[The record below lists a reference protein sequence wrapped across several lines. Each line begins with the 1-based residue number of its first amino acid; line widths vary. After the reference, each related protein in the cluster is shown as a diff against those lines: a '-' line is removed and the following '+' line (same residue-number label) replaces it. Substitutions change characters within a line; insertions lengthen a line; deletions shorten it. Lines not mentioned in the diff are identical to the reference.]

1 MTITSDTAT
10 ARELELEAID
20 YFVRLMSLLGM
31 PRSVGEIYGLLYFST
46 DPMPMDMIAARL
58 GISIGS
64 ASQGLRTLRSLK
76 AVKVSYVL
84 GDRRDHYL
92 AESEFRHLLST
103 FIKEEIMPHLESGKA
118 RIDRMEEILG
128 RDGENYDEAFC
139 RLRIEKLKRL
149 QKASFRLLPTLA
161 GLLKL

>member
-1 MTITSDTAT
+1 MTITSDTT
-10 ARELELEAID
+10 SARELELEAID

-46 DPMPMDMIAARL
+46 EPMPMDMIAARL

-76 AVKVSYVL
+76 AVKVTYVL

-118 RIDRMEEILG
+118 RIERMEEILG
-128 RDGENYDEAFC
+128 RDGEDYDEAFC
-139 RLRIEKLKRL
+139 RHRIEKLKRL

>member
-1 MTITSDTAT
+1 MAITSDTTT

-31 PRSVGEIYGLLYFST
+31 PRSVGEIYGLLYFSRA
-46 DPMPMDMIAARL
+46 PMPMDMVAARL

-76 AVKVSYVL
+76 AVKVTYVL

-92 AESEFRHLLST
+92 AESEFRHLLSS

-118 RIDRMEEILG
+118 RIERMEEILG
-128 RDGENYDEAFC
+128 RDGGDYDEAFC
-139 RLRIEKLKRL
+139 RLRIDKLKRL

>member
-1 MTITSDTAT
+1 MTITSDTT
-10 ARELELEAID
+10 SARELELEAID

-46 DPMPMDMIAARL
+46 EPMPMDMIAARL

-76 AVKVSYVL
+76 AVKVTYVL
-84 GDRRDHYL
+84 GDRRDLYL

-118 RIDRMEEILG
+118 RIERMEEILG
-128 RDGENYDEAFC
+128 RDGEDYDEAFC

-149 QKASFRLLPTLA
+149 QQASFRLLPTLA

>member
-1 MTITSDTAT
+1 MTITSDTT
-10 ARELELEAID
+10 SARELELEAID

-46 DPMPMDMIAARL
+46 EPMPMDMIAARL

-76 AVKVSYVL
+76 AVKVTYVL
-84 GDRRDHYL
+84 GDRRDLYL
-92 AESEFRHLLST
+92 AESGFRHLLST

-128 RDGENYDEAFC
+128 RDGEDYDEAFC